1 MLNEESRLDLP
12 PIPADQQ
19 GNAVAAWSEPLVIDT
34 YEPEEPDRFP
44 QFLDRRVYQGSSGR
58 VFPLPFHE
66 RIASEKRPHRWEAVH
81 LENRWVRVV
90 VLPELGGRIH
100 IGYDKTADHDF
111 FYRNNVIKPALVGL
125 TGPWISGGVEFNWPQ
140 HHRPATFLPT
150 DVSIERESDGSV
162 TVWCSDHDPF
172 ARMKGMHG
180 IRLRPDSS
188 AIEARVRLYNR
199 SERTETFLWWAN
211 VAAAVNND
219 YQSFFPTDVHHV
231 ADHAKRAVATF
242 PAVEGTYY
250 GVDYPARVDA
260 DHPDADRLDWYR
272 NIPVPTSYMVTD
284 TEDAFFGGYD
294 HGREAGFVHWADR
307 TISPGKKQWTWG
319 DAPFG
324 HAWDA
329 NLTDTDGP
337 YVELMA
343 GVYTDNQPDFS
354 FLEPGE
360 TKTFSQFWYPISAIG
375 PAMQATR
382 EAAIRVDVPEPSSL
396 RIGVA
401 VSVVAEDAAIRIES
415 ADGSLLTSLEAR
427 LSPDAPVVVDWTA
440 PSGTDAAS
448 LRVAVVS
455 GDHELVRFARRPA
468 DTGAEAPAP
477 AVAPPAP
484 EDVAT
489 TEELDLIGDYLDQY
503 RHATRSPEPY
513 WEEALR
519 RDPGDIRAHVALGTR
534 RYAAAA
540 YDQAVE
546 HLQAAVDR
554 LVSWAPNPSDG
565 GAHYKLGLALVRSGR
580 VEDGRRALGK
590 ATWNAAEAA
599 PAHLALAR
607 STAADDPSG
616 ALEHVQAVL
625 RKDREHLQA
634 RDTAVVLLRRLGRSA
649 EAEVLL
655 AETLAIAP
663 LDQWARHLAGRPLS
677 DDATV
682 LLDVALEYASLGATA
697 EALDL
702 LGLAEQR
709 ADRQALGQ
717 VNVRPLVA
725 AHVADLALR
734 SGRTDDAHRA
744 VAYAAAVDSAN
755 ALPSRLDDVD
765 ALRRVLALDP
775 SAAVLWSMLGSWL
788 YDRGLAAD
796 AVAAWER
803 GVAVGPGAHDA
814 AVLHRNLGVAAVN
827 VAGDVTRAADHYAAA
842 RSAAPDDARLLYEA
856 DELAARSGRSA
867 EDRLRELDERPDLVA
882 DRDDL
887 TLNRVGLLLDL
898 GRDDE
903 ARAVLRAR
911 RFQPW
916 EGGEG
921 IALAAWDRAAL
932 ALARRS
938 LAAGD
943 PVAAADAVEA
953 ALHAPDSLGEA
964 RHPLATT
971 ADLHLVLGDALA
983 ELGRAS
989 SAESAWRTA
998 AAATGD
1004 FTDMATAPFTERS
1017 AWSIVALDRLG
1028 RRDEARQ
1035 RLDDFARYTDD
1046 LALAP
1051 AEVDYFATSLPT
1063 MLLFHTDQAS
1073 ERDTTVARL
1082 RSLHAELSASLTDHV
1097 ADAVYDA

>member
-1 MLNEESRLDLP
+1 MPSTITLP
-12 PIPADQQ
+12 DAPDDAWQN
-19 GNAVAAWSEPLVIDT
+19 GVAAWSEPLFIDT

-66 RIASEKRPHRWEAVH
+66 RVSADKRPHSWQAVH
-81 LENRWVRVV
+81 LENEWIRVV

-100 IGYDKTADHDF
+100 IGYDKTTDHDF

-140 HHRPATFLPT
+140 HHRPATYLPT
-150 DVSIERESDGSV
+150 DVSIERETDGSV

-211 VAAAVNND
+211 VAAAVNDD
-219 YQSFFPTDVHHV
+219 YQSFFPTDVHYV

-242 PAVEGTYY
+242 PSVDGTYY
-250 GVDYPARVDA
+250 GVDYPARVDET
-260 DHPDADRLDWYR
+260 HPDADRLDWYR

-294 HGREAGFVHWADR
+294 HGRGAGFVHWADR

-319 DAPFG
+319 NAPFG

-360 TKTFSQFWYPISAIG
+360 TKTFSQYWYPISAIG

-382 EAAIRVDVPEPSSL
+382 EAAIRVDVPEPGRL

-401 VSVVAEDAAIRIES
+401 TSVVAENAVIRVES
-415 ADGSLLTSLEAR
+415 ADGSVLTRLEAR
-427 LSPDAPVVVDWTA
+427 LTPDTPVVVDWVA
-440 PSGTDAAS
+440 PSNTDAAT

-455 GDHELVRFARRPA
+455 GGRELVRFARRPLDA
-468 DTGAEAPAP
+468 GIDAPAS
-477 AVAPPAP
+477 AIAPPAP

-489 TEELDLIGDYLDQY
+489 TEELDFIGDYLEQY

-513 WEEALR
+513 WQEALR
-519 RDPGDIRAHVALGTR
+519 RDPADTRAHRALGAR
-534 RYAAAA
+534 QYASAE

-546 HLQAAVDR
+546 HLQHAVDR
-554 LVSWAPNPSDG
+554 LVAWAPNPSDG
-565 GAHYKLGLALVRSGR
+565 DTHYRLGLALLRAGR
-580 VEDGRRALGK
+580 TTDGRRALGK
-590 ATWNAAEAA
+590 ATWNAAGAA

-607 STAADDPSG
+607 STAAEDPAG
-616 ALEHVQAVL
+616 ALEHVQAIL

-634 RDTAVVLLRRLGRSA
+634 RDTAVVLLRRLGRAA
-649 EAEVLL
+649 EANALL
-655 AETLAIAP
+655 AETLAIDL
-663 LDQWARHLAGRPLS
+663 LDQWARHLSGRPVS

-697 EALDL
+697 EALSVL
-702 LGLAEQR
+702 TLAEQR

-725 AHVADLALR
+725 VHAADLALR
-734 SGRTDDAHRA
+734 AGRHEDARRA
-744 VAYAAAVDSAN
+744 LAHASAVDPTH

-765 ALRRVLALDP
+765 ALRRVLAFDP
-775 SAAVLWSMLGSWL
+775 AAPVLWSMLGSWL
-788 YDRGLAAD
+788 YDRGLAD
-796 AVAAWER
+796 EAVAAWQR
-803 GVAVGPGAHDA
+803 GVAADPDDRNA
-814 AVLHRNLGVAAVN
+814 AVLHRNLGIAAVN
-827 VAGDVTRAADHYAAA
+827 VAGDLDRATEHYAAA
-842 RSAAPDDARLLYEA
+842 RRALPDDARLLYEA
-856 DELAARSGRSA
+856 DELAARSGCTAS
-867 EDRLRELDERPDLVA
+867 ERLRTLDERPDLVA
-882 DRDDL
+882 ERDDL

-898 GRDDE
+898 DRDDD
-903 ARAVLRAR
+903 ARTVLASR

-921 IALAAWDRAAL
+921 VALTAWDRTAL
-932 ALARRS
+932 ALARRA

-943 PVAAADAVEA
+943 PVAAADVVES
-953 ALHAPDSLGEA
+953 ALNPPASLGEA

-971 ADLHLVLGDALA
+971 ADLHLALGDALA

-998 AAATGD
+998 ADATGD
-1004 FTDMATAPFTERS
+1004 FTDMATTPFTERS
-1017 AWSIVALDRLG
+1017 VWSIAALDRLG
-1028 RRDEARQ
+1028 RRCEAR
-1035 RLDDFARYTDD
+1035 RMLDD
-1046 LALAP
+1046 LARHLDDLAVAP
-1051 AEVDYFATSLPT
+1051 TEIDYFATSLPS
-1063 MLLFHTDQAS
+1063 MLLFHDDPDAR
-1073 ERDTTVARL
+1073 RDALVARL
-1082 RSLHAELSASLTDHV
+1082 RDLHAVLAADLEAAVPERAS
-1097 ADAVYDA
+1097 

>member
-1 MLNEESRLDLP
+1 MLNEESRLHLP
-12 PIPADQQ
+12 PIPADQD
-19 GNAVAAWSEPLVIDT
+19 GLAVAAWSEPLVIDT
-34 YEPEEPDRFP
+34 YEPLEPDRFP

-66 RIASEKRPHRWEAVH
+66 RIAPTKRPHRWEAVH

-100 IGYDKTADHDF
+100 VGYDKVADHDF

-150 DVSIERESDGSV
+150 DVSIEREADGSV

-211 VAAAVNND
+211 VAAAVNDD

-242 PAVEGTYY
+242 PAVDGTYY
-250 GVDYPARVDA
+250 GVDYPDRVDE

-294 HGREAGFVHWADR
+294 HGRQAGFVHWADR

-382 EAAIRVDVPEPSSL
+382 EAAIRVDVPEPGTL

-401 VSVVAEDAAIRIES
+401 TSVVAEDAVIRVET
-415 ADGSLLTSLEAR
+415 ADGTLLTALEAR
-427 LSPDAPVVVDWTA
+427 LTPDAPVVVDWVA
-440 PSGTDAAS
+440 PSGIDAAS

-455 GDHELVRFARRPA
+455 ADHELVRFARRPA
-468 DTGAEAPAP
+468 DVDAAAPAP

-484 EDVAT
+484 ADVAT
-489 TEELDLIGDYLDQY
+489 TEELDLIGDYLEQY

-513 WEEALR
+513 WQEALR
-519 RDPGDIRAHVALGTR
+519 RDPGDVRAHVALGSR
-534 RYAAAA
+534 RYASAE
-540 YDQAVE
+540 YDRAVA
-546 HLQAAVDR
+546 HLQQAVDR

-565 GAHYKLGLALVRSGR
+565 RAHLRLGLALLRAGR
-580 VEDGRRALGK
+580 TDDGRRALGK

-599 PAHLALAR
+599 PAHVALAR
-607 STAADDPSG
+607 STAAEDPAS
-616 ALEHVQAVL
+616 ALDHVQAVL

-634 RDTAVVLLRRLGRSA
+634 RDIAVVLLRRLGRTA
-649 EAEVLL
+649 EAEVVL
-655 AETLAIAP
+655 AETLAIDP
-663 LDQWARHLAGRPLS
+663 LDQWARHLGGRPVS
-677 DDATV
+677 DDGTI
-682 LLDVALEYASLGATA
+682 LLDVALEYASVGATT
-697 EALDL
+697 EAQDVLA
-702 LGLAEQR
+702 LAERR
-709 ADRQALGQ
+709 ADRQAPGQ

-725 AHVADLALR
+725 VHLADLALR
-734 SGRTDDAHRA
+734 NGRSEEAHRA
-744 VAYAAAVDSAN
+744 VAYAAAVDPTN

-765 ALRRVLALDP
+765 ALRRVLAVDP

-788 YDRGLAAD
+788 YDRGLAGA
-796 AVAAWER
+796 AVDAWER
-803 GVAVGPGAHDA
+803 GVAADPDERNA

-827 VAGDVTRAADHYAAA
+827 VAGDLGRAATHYAAA
-842 RSAAPDDARLLYEA
+842 RAALPDDARLLLED

-867 EDRLRELDERPDLVA
+867 AERLRVLDERPDLVA
-882 DRDDL
+882 QRDDL

-898 GRDDE
+898 DRVDE
-903 ARAVLRAR
+903 AHAVMTAR

-921 IALAAWDRAAL
+921 TALAAWDRTAL

-938 LAAGD
+938 LADGD
-943 PVAAADAVEA
+943 PVAAADAVES
-953 ALHAPDSLGEA
+953 ALHPPASLGEA

-989 SAESAWRTA
+989 SAEAAWRTA

-1017 AWSIVALDRLG
+1017 VWSIAALDRLG
-1028 RRDEARQ
+1028 RRDEARR
-1035 RLDDFARYTDD
+1035 RLDD
-1046 LALAP
+1046 LAHHADELAVAP
-1051 AEVDYFATSLPT
+1051 TEVDYFATSLPT
-1063 MLLFHTDQAS
+1063 MLLFHADLAA
-1073 ERDTTVARL
+1073 ERDATVGRL
-1082 RSLHAELSASLTDHV
+1082 RTLHQELSASLSTHV
-1097 ADAVYDA
+1097 TDAVRD

>member
-12 PIPADQQ
+12 PIPAEQQ
-19 GNAVAAWSEPLVIDT
+19 GQAVAAWSEPLVIDT
-34 YEPEEPDRFP
+34 YEPQEPDRFP

-125 TGPWISGGVEFNWPQ
+125 TGPWVSGGVEFNWPQ

-150 DVSIERESDGSV
+150 DVSIEREADGSV

-211 VAAAVNND
+211 VAAAVNDD

-231 ADHAKRAVATF
+231 ADHAKRAIATF
-242 PAVEGTYY
+242 PAVDDTYY
-250 GVDYPARVDA
+250 GVDYPARVDGE
-260 DHPDADRLDWYR
+260 HPDADRLDWYR

-294 HGREAGFVHWADR
+294 HGRQAGFVHWADR

-354 FLEPGE
+354 FLQPGE

-382 EAAIRVDVPEPSSL
+382 DAAIRVDVPEPGAL

-401 VSVVAEDAAIRIES
+401 TSVVAEDAAIRIET
-415 ADGSLLTSLEAR
+415 ADGAVLAVLEAR
-427 LSPDAPVVVDWTA
+427 LTPDAPVVVDWA
-440 PSGTDAAS
+440 VPSGADAAT
-448 LRVAVVS
+448 LRVAVVD
-455 GDHELVRFARRPA
+455 GDHELVRFARRPIDEA
-468 DTGAEAPAP
+468 AEAPDP

-484 EDVAT
+484 EDVTT
-489 TEELDLIGDYLDQY
+489 TEELDLIGDYLEQY

-513 WEEALR
+513 WHEALR
-519 RDPGDIRAHVALGTR
+519 RDPGDVRAHVALGTR
-534 RYAAAA
+534 RYAAAE
-540 YDQAVE
+540 YERAVE
-546 HLQAAVDR
+546 HLQRAVDR
-554 LVSWAPNPSDG
+554 LVSWAPNPSNG
-565 GAHYKLGLALVRSGR
+565 QAHHRLGLALLRAGR
-580 VEDGRRALGK
+580 TDDGRRALGK

-607 STAADDPSG
+607 STAAEDPRG
-616 ALEHVQAVL
+616 ALAHVQAVL
-625 RKDREHLQA
+625 RTDREHLQA
-634 RDTAVVLLRRLGRSA
+634 RDTAVVLLRRLGRAA
-649 EAEVLL
+649 EAEALL
-655 AETLAIAP
+655 AETLTIDP
-663 LDQWARHLAGRPLS
+663 LDQWARHLGGRPVS

-697 EALDL
+697 QAQDVLA
-702 LGLAEQR
+702 LAEQR

-725 AHVADLALR
+725 VHRADLALR
-734 SGRTDDAHRA
+734 AGRTEDAHRA
-744 VAYAAAVDSAN
+744 VAYAAAVDPTN

-765 ALRRVLALDP
+765 ALRRVLAFDP

-788 YDRGLAAD
+788 YDRGQAEAAVD
-796 AVAAWER
+796 AWER
-803 GVAVGPGAHDA
+803 GVAAGPGAQDA

-827 VAGDVTRAADHYAAA
+827 VAGDLDRAAEHYAAA
-842 RSAAPDDARLLYEA
+842 RAALPDDARLLLEA
-856 DELAARSGRSA
+856 DELAARSGRTAA
-867 EDRLRELDERPDLVA
+867 ERLRVLDERPDLVSE
-882 DRDDL
+882 RDDL

-898 GRDDE
+898 DSVDE
-903 ARAVLRAR
+903 ARSVLAGR

-921 IALAAWDRAAL
+921 VALAAWDRAAL
-932 ALARRS
+932 AVARRS

-943 PVAAADAVEA
+943 PVAAADAVES

-971 ADLHLVLGDALA
+971 ADLHLALGDALA

-1004 FTDMATAPFTERS
+1004 FTEMATTPFTERS
-1017 AWSIVALDRLG
+1017 VWSIAALDRLG
-1028 RRDEARQ
+1028 RHDEARQ
-1035 RLDDFARYTDD
+1035 RLDELARYADE
-1046 LALAP
+1046 LAVAP
-1051 AEVDYFATSLPT
+1051 TEVDYFATSLPT
-1063 MLLFHTDQAS
+1063 MLLFHADQAA
-1073 ERDTTVARL
+1073 ERDATVARL
-1082 RSLHAELSASLTDHV
+1082 RALHAELSASLSADV
-1097 ADAVYDA
+1097 ADAVRD

>member
-12 PIPADQQ
+12 PIPAEQQ
-19 GNAVAAWSEPLVIDT
+19 RLAVAAWSEPLVIDT

-66 RIASEKRPHRWEAVH
+66 RIAAEKHPHRWEAVH

-111 FYRNNVIKPALVGL
+111 FYRNNVVKPALVGL
-125 TGPWISGGVEFNWPQ
+125 AGPWISGGVEFNWPQ
-140 HHRPATFLPT
+140 HHRPATYLPT
-150 DVSIERESDGSV
+150 DVSIEREDDGSV

-199 SERTETFLWWAN
+199 SDRTETFLWWAN
-211 VAAAVNND
+211 VAAAVNDD

-242 PAVEGTYY
+242 PAVDGAYY

-260 DHPDADRLDWYR
+260 EHPDADRLDWYR

-319 DAPFG
+319 NAPFG

-360 TKTFSQFWYPISAIG
+360 TKTFSQYWYPISAIG

-382 EAAIRVDVPEPSSL
+382 EAAIRVEVTDPDTL

-401 VSVVAEDAAIRIES
+401 TSVVAEDAVIVIET
-415 ADGSLLTSLEAR
+415 ADGIRLDGLEAR
-427 LSPDAPVVVDWTA
+427 LTPDAPVVVDWSV
-440 PSGTDAAS
+440 PSGTDPAT
-448 LRVAVVS
+448 LRVAVTA
-455 GDHELVRFARRPA
+455 GERELVRFARRVLDA
-468 DTGAEAPAP
+468 AELEAPAA
-477 AVAPPAP
+477 AVAPPHP

-489 TEELDLIGDYLDQY
+489 VEELDLVGSYLAQY
-503 RHATRSPEPY
+503 RHATRSPVPY
-513 WEEALR
+513 WREALR
-519 RDPGDIRAHVALGTR
+519 RDPGDVRAHVALGAR
-534 RYAAAA
+534 AHAAAD
-540 YDQAVE
+540 YDTAVE
-546 HLQAAVDR
+546 HLQQAVDR
-554 LVSWAPNPSDG
+554 LTTWAPNPADG
-565 GAHYKLGLALVRSGR
+565 EAHYRLGLALLRAGR
-580 VEDGRRALGK
+580 RTEGLRALGK
-590 ATWNAAEAA
+590 ATWNAAQAA
-599 PAHLALAR
+599 PAHLAIAR
-607 STAADDPSG
+607 ATATEDPAG
-616 ALEHVQAVL
+616 ALEHVEAVL
-625 RKDREHLQA
+625 RQDREHLQA
-634 RDTAVVLLRRLGRSA
+634 RDVAVVLLRRTGRQR
-649 EAEVLL
+649 EADDLL
-655 AETLAIAP
+655 AGTAAIDP
-663 LDQWARHLAGRPLS
+663 LDQWARHLAGRPVS

-682 LLDVALEYASLGATA
+682 LLDVALEYASLGAVSDA
-697 EALDL
+697 QRL
-702 LGLAEQR
+702 LRLAEER
-709 ADRQALGQ
+709 ADRQPLGQ

-725 AHVADLALR
+725 VHLADLALR
-734 SGRTDDAHRA
+734 AGRPEDAHRA
-744 VAYAAAVDSAN
+744 VVYAAAVDPTN

-765 ALRRVLALDP
+765 ALRRVLAAEP
-775 SAAVLWSMLGSWL
+775 GTPVLWSMLGSWL
-788 YDRGLAAD
+788 YDRGELDA
-796 AVAAWER
+796 AVAAWES
-803 GVAVGPGAHDA
+803 GVAAGPDALNA

-827 VAGDVTRAADHYAAA
+827 VQGDLDAAVAHYDAA
-842 RSAAPDDARLLYEA
+842 RRALPDDARLLFEA
-856 DELAARSGRSA
+856 DELAARTGTTPA
-867 EDRLRELDERPDLVA
+867 ERLRVLDDRPDLVA
-882 DRDDL
+882 LRDDL
-887 TLNRVGLLLDL
+887 TLTRVGLLLDVD
-898 GRDDE
+898 RVDE
-903 ARAVLRAR
+903 ARAVLVAR

-921 IALAAWDRAAL
+921 VALAAWDRTAL
-932 ALARRS
+932 AVAHRA

-943 PVAAADAVEA
+943 PVAAADAIGA
-953 ALHAPDSLGEA
+953 ALHAPASLGEA

-971 ADLHLVLGDALA
+971 ADLHLALGDALA

-989 SAESAWRTA
+989 SASDAWRTA
-998 AAATGD
+998 AAASGD

-1017 AWSIVALDRLG
+1017 VWSIVALHRLG
-1028 RRDEARQ
+1028 RKDEARQ
-1035 RLDDFARYTDD
+1035 RLDD
-1046 LALAP
+1046 LAAYCDRLAVAP
-1051 AEVDYFATSLPT
+1051 TEIDYFATSLPT
-1063 MLLFHTDQAS
+1063 MLLFHTDPAAQ
-1073 ERDTTVARL
+1073 RDALVARL
-1082 RSLHAELSASLTDHV
+1082 RALHAELSAAITTDV
-1097 ADAVYDA
+1097 ADAVHD

>member
-19 GNAVAAWSEPLVIDT
+19 NLAVAAWSEPLVIDT
-34 YEPEEPDRFP
+34 YEPQEPDRFP

-150 DVSIERESDGSV
+150 DVSIEREADGSV

-211 VAAAVNND
+211 VAAAVNDD

-242 PAVEGTYY
+242 PAVDGTYY
-250 GVDYPARVDA
+250 GVDYPARVDEE
-260 DHPDADRLDWYR
+260 HPDADRLDWYR

-284 TEDAFFGGYD
+284 TDDAFFGGYN

-329 NLTDTDGP
+329 NLTDADGP

-360 TKTFSQFWYPISAIG
+360 TRTFSQFWYPISAIG

-382 EAAIRVDVPEPSSL
+382 EAAIRVDLPEPGTL

-401 VSVVAEDAAIRIES
+401 VSVIAEDAVIRVE
-415 ADGSLLTSLEAR
+415 APDGAPLAVLEAR
-427 LSPDAPVVVDWTA
+427 LTPDMPVVVDWVA
-440 PSGTDAAS
+440 PSGTDAAT

-468 DTGAEAPAP
+468 DGAVEAPTP

-484 EDVAT
+484 EDVGT
-489 TEELDLIGDYLDQY
+489 IEELDLIGDYLEQY

-513 WEEALR
+513 WQEALR
-519 RDPGDIRAHVALGTR
+519 RDPNDVRAHVALGTR
-534 RYAAAA
+534 RYASGE

-546 HLQAAVDR
+546 HLQYAVDR

-565 GAHYKLGLALVRSGR
+565 RAHYRLGIALLRAGR
-580 VEDGRRALGK
+580 IDEGRRALGK
-590 ATWNAAEAA
+590 ATWNAADAA

-607 STAADDPSG
+607 STAVEDPAG
-616 ALEHVQAVL
+616 AFEHVRAVL
-625 RKDREHLQA
+625 RKDHEHLQA
-634 RDTAVVLLRRLGRSA
+634 RDVAVVLLRRLGRAA

-655 AETLAIAP
+655 AETLAVDP
-663 LDQWARHLAGRPLS
+663 LDQWARHLAGRPVS

-682 LLDVALEYASLGATA
+682 LLDVALEYASLGATS
-697 EALDL
+697 EAQSVLA
-702 LGLAEQR
+702 LAEQR
-709 ADRQALGQ
+709 ADLQALGQ

-725 AHVADLALR
+725 VHMADLALR
-734 SGRTDDAHRA
+734 AGRREDAHRA
-744 VAYAAAVDSAN
+744 VAYAAAVDPTN

-765 ALRRVLALDP
+765 ALRRVLAFDP
-775 SAAVLWSMLGSWL
+775 SASVLWSMLGSWL
-788 YDRGLAAD
+788 YDRGLSRS
-796 AVAAWER
+796 AVGAWER
-803 GVAVGPGAHDA
+803 GVTAGPDERNA

-827 VAGDVTRAADHYAAA
+827 VDGDLDRAADHYAAA
-842 RSAAPDDARLLYEA
+842 RTALPDDARLLYET
-856 DELAARSGRSA
+856 DELAARSGTPA
-867 EDRLRELDERPDLVA
+867 ADRLRALDERPDLVSE
-882 DRDDL
+882 RDDL

-898 GRDDE
+898 GRIDD
-903 ARAVLRAR
+903 ARAVMAGR

-921 IALAAWDRAAL
+921 VALAAWDRTSL
-932 ALARRS
+932 AIARRA
-938 LAAGD
+938 LEADD
-943 PVAAADAVEA
+943 PVAAADAIES

-971 ADLHLVLGDALA
+971 ADLHLALGDARA
-983 ELGRAS
+983 ALGRAS
-989 SAESAWRTA
+989 IAQVAWRTA

-1004 FTDMATAPFTERS
+1004 FTEMATAPFTERS
-1017 AWSIVALDRLG
+1017 VWSIAALDRLG
-1028 RRDEARQ
+1028 RKDEARL
-1035 RLDDFARYTDD
+1035 RLDELERYIEELAVAPTD
-1046 LALAP
+1046 
-1051 AEVDYFATSLPT
+1051 VDYFATSLPT
-1063 MLLFHTDQAS
+1063 MLLFHADQAA
-1073 ERDTTVARL
+1073 ERDATVARL
-1082 RSLHAELSASLTDHV
+1082 RSLHAELSATLTTDV
-1097 ADAVYDA
+1097 ADAVRD